1 MRRQD
6 EEQLH
11 TPAVPEDEA
20 FTLESILAEYGKGGR
35 QPAPIEKPAPTP
47 APEPVSEPELEPEPI
62 PEPEPTPEPEPEQE
76 EEITTRLPKTEKREK
91 KRKRRKKAERGDTT
105 ELPVIRT
112 GQPPKPYVPTAPE
125 PEEELPPDRVS
136 LKNVMYD
143 TVDAVLAE
151 NDDGI
156 LEEPLTLRER
166 LRELT
171 ARLHA
176 RKKPR
181 RHDTEQLWA
190 EPEHPEPEPEP
201 LAPEPD
207 SDEAFR
213 AEKRRAKHLNRSLTI
228 LSFPVAALIA
238 LAVLDGLGYMPAAW
252 QESAMLRGHLP
263 VGVMMLV
270 AIFAMDVWKYAFQEL
285 KKGHVT
291 SAFGA
296 LLLVFAVASLSKM
309 TIGADNQC
317 MFAFGAG
324 GID

>member
-35 QPAPIEKPAPTP
+35 QPAPIEEPAPTP
-47 APEPVSEPELEPEPI
+47 APEPVSEPEPEPKPI
-62 PEPEPTPEPEPEQE
+62 PEPEPAPEPEPEQE

-91 KRKRRKKAERGDTT
+91 KRERRKKAEKGDTT

-112 GQPPKPYVPTAPE
+112 GQPPKPYVPPAPE

-181 RHDTEQLWA
+181 RHDTEQLWT
-190 EPEHPEPEPEP
+190 EPERPEPEPEP

-263 VGVMMLV
+263 VGVMMLA

-285 KKGHVT
+285 KRAMSPAPSVRCCW
-291 SAFGA
+291 F
-296 LLLVFAVASLSKM
+296 
-309 TIGADNQC
+309 C
-317 MFAFGAG
+317 G
-324 GID
+324 GV